1 MTSFSI
7 KEHQNAKGFDVSFK
21 TGSATIPDQEGGYI
35 ISTGCGSGK
44 TESIKDLIR
53 KKFEHGVL
61 YCVDTRLEAIKIHD
75 WVLSDVVGLTPL
87 KQDDVVLLHGE
98 NKEELWEYKNNP
110 ELLMLKKVIIL
121 THVRFWTDIINYFLI
136 YRPKQ
141 EVPLFLGDFKT
152 LMQRGDLRQ
161 YVIFDETPIFLKPFC
176 SIPSSMFG
184 GFSEDKNGTWQC
196 KSLEGIYK
204 YYDKFVEGTDND
216 LFKTNNKL
224 NSIKKETVLNCIP
237 KYFDYWMAMKNP
249 SRYCINFYPKDL
261 IQPGMK
267 THVLVY
273 EGAGDILLG
282 SSKAFT
288 LIDLPN
294 KYNSIV
300 NFIPFEFNQK
310 RKEKVKEYEK
320 TDTFKAYIDNLAAM
334 IRKHNKTLVVVW
346 KYLGKMKDMDEG
358 SGESAYTQ
366 IIGEKLLETGLDTSQ
381 FEVIYYGSAQ
391 TKSTNNYRDCDA
403 MILAGNWGIPASKTK
418 QIREAYLAETTDE
431 EHNLWY
437 FIQLITRI
445 GIRNHDGG
453 EYHVYYSNDYNASF
467 IQQLD
472 DYFNKNQFYHNREF
486 EAVCDWIWKLK
497 KMKIRKNLK
506 EDIVR
511 LWEHDNNIANA
522 ILDGKGYDLKIS
534 LDEISKLIPRKG
546 KKDWDSYGNLKKKL
560 ALFNIRLVAD

>member
-1 MTSFSI
+1 MTTFSI
-7 KEHQNAKGFDVSFK
+7 KEHSNAKGFDVSFK

-53 KKFEHGVL
+53 KKFDHGVL
-61 YCVDTRLEAIKIHD
+61 YCVDTRAEATKIHK
-75 WVLSDVVGLTPL
+75 WVLSDLVGLTPL

-110 ELLMLKKVIIL
+110 ELLMQKKVIIL

-141 EVPLFLGDFKT
+141 EVPMFLGDFKT

-184 GFSEDKNGTWQC
+184 AFLEDNNGTWQC
-196 KSLEGIYK
+196 KSLKGIYR

-249 SRYCINFYPKDL
+249 SRYSINFYPKDL

-267 THVLVY
+267 THVLIY

-282 SSKAFT
+282 SSKAFKI
-288 LIDLPN
+288 IDLPN
-294 KYNSIV
+294 KYNSKV

-310 RKEKVKEYEK
+310 RKEKVEDYD

-366 IIGEKLLETGLDTSQ
+366 IIGEKLLKAGLGTSK
-381 FEVIYYGSAQ
+381 FDVIYYGSAQ
-391 TKSTNNYRDCDA
+391 TKSTNEYREYDA
-403 MILAGNWGIPASKTK
+403 MILAGNWGIPASKTR
-418 QIREAYLAETTDE
+418 QIREAYLAETTDK

-437 FIQLITRI
+437 FAQLITRI
-445 GIRNHDGG
+445 GIRNHDGR

-467 IQQLD
+467 IQKLNA
-472 DYFNKNQFYHNREF
+472 YFNHNQFSHNRAF
-486 EAVCDWIWKLK
+486 EAACDWIEKLK
-497 KMKIRKNLK
+497 VMNIRKNLK

-511 LWEHDNNIANA
+511 IWEHDNNISTA
-522 ILDGKGYDLKIS
+522 ILDGNGYDLRIT
-534 LDEISKLIPRKG
+534 LDKLYKLIPRHE
-546 KKDWDSYGNLKKKL
+546 KKRAKYKKL
-560 ALFNIRLVAD
+560 SDALSLFKVNLVIE

>member
-1 MTSFSI
+1 M
-7 KEHQNAKGFDVSFK
+7 
-21 TGSATIPDQEGGYI
+21 
-35 ISTGCGSGK
+35 
-44 TESIKDLIR
+44 
-53 KKFEHGVL
+53 
-61 YCVDTRLEAIKIHD
+61 DTKLEAIKIHD
-75 WVLSDVVGLTPL
+75 WVLSDLVGLTPL

-110 ELLMLKKVIIL
+110 ELLMQKKVIIL

-184 GFSEDKNGTWQC
+184 GFLEDNNGTWQC
-196 KSLEGIYK
+196 KSLEGIYR

-224 NSIKKETVLNCIP
+224 NSIKKEIVLNCVP

-294 KYNSIV
+294 KYNSKV
-300 NFIPFEFNQK
+300 DFIPFEFNQK
-310 RKEKVKEYEK
+310 RKDKVEDYD

-366 IIGEKLLETGLDTSQ
+366 FIGEKLLETGLDTSQ

-437 FIQLITRI
+437 FTQLITRI

-453 EYHVYYSNDYNASF
+453 EYYIYYSNDYSESF
-467 IQQLD
+467 IQKLST
-472 DYFNKNQFYHNREF
+472 YFNHNQFSHTRKF
-486 EAVCDWIWKLK
+486 EAACDWIDKLK
-497 KMKIRKNLK
+497 EMKVDMRVKR
-506 EDIVR
+506 DIVR
-511 LWEHDNNIANA
+511 LWDYDKNISTA
-522 ILDGKGYDLKIS
+522 ILDASGYDLRITLDKLYKLLPKHDKKRAKYNKLSDALS
-534 LDEISKLIPRKG
+534 LFKVNLI
-546 KKDWDSYGNLKKKL
+546 
-560 ALFNIRLVAD
+560 IE

>member
-7 KEHQNAKGFDVSFK
+7 QEHSNAKGFDVTFK

-61 YCVDTRLEAIKIHD
+61 YCVDTKIEAIKIHD
-75 WVLSDVVGLTPL
+75 WVLSDLVGLTPL
-87 KQDDVVLLHGE
+87 KQDDVVMLHGE

-110 ELLMLKKVIIL
+110 ELLMQKKVIIL

-184 GFSEDKNGTWQC
+184 GFLEDKNGSWQC
-196 KSLEGIYK
+196 KSLEGIYR

-224 NSIKKETVLNCIP
+224 NSIKKETVLNCVP
-237 KYFDYWMAMKNP
+237 KYFDYWMAMKNL

-282 SSKAFT
+282 SSKAFKI
-288 LIDLPN
+288 IDLPN
-294 KYNSIV
+294 KYNSKV

-310 RKEKVKEYEK
+310 RKEKVEDYD

-366 IIGEKLLETGLDTSQ
+366 IIGEKLLEAGLGTSK
-381 FEVIYYGSAQ
+381 FDVIYYGSAQ
-391 TKSTNNYRDCDA
+391 TKSTNEYREYDA
-403 MILAGNWGIPASKTK
+403 MILAGNWGIPASKTR

-437 FIQLITRI
+437 FAQLITRI

-467 IQQLD
+467 IQKLNA
-472 DYFNKNQFYHNREF
+472 YFNHNQFSHTRKF
-486 EAVCDWIWKLK
+486 EAACDWIGKLK
-497 KMKIRKNLK
+497 EMKVDMRVKR
-506 EDIVR
+506 EIVK
-511 LWEHDNNIANA
+511 LWDYDNNISTA
-522 ILDGKGYDLKIS
+522 ILDGNGYDLRITLDKLYTLVPKHDKKRAKYNKLSDALS
-534 LDEISKLIPRKG
+534 LFKVNLI
-546 KKDWDSYGNLKKKL
+546 
-560 ALFNIRLVAD
+560 IE

>member
-1 MTSFSI
+1 
-7 KEHQNAKGFDVSFK
+7 
-21 TGSATIPDQEGGYI
+21 
-35 ISTGCGSGK
+35 
-44 TESIKDLIR
+44 
-53 KKFEHGVL
+53 
-61 YCVDTRLEAIKIHD
+61 
-75 WVLSDVVGLTPL
+75 
-87 KQDDVVLLHGE
+87 
-98 NKEELWEYKNNP
+98 
-110 ELLMLKKVIIL
+110 
-121 THVRFWTDIINYFLI
+121 
-136 YRPKQ
+136 
-141 EVPLFLGDFKT
+141 
-152 LMQRGDLRQ
+152 
-161 YVIFDETPIFLKPFC
+161 
-176 SIPSSMFG
+176 
-184 GFSEDKNGTWQC
+184 
-196 KSLEGIYK
+196 
-204 YYDKFVEGTDND
+204 
-216 LFKTNNKL
+216 
-224 NSIKKETVLNCIP
+224 
-237 KYFDYWMAMKNP
+237 
-249 SRYCINFYPKDL
+249 
-261 IQPGMK
+261 MK

-391 TKSTNNYRDCDA
+391 TKSTNNYREFDA

-418 QIREAYLAETTDE
+418 QIREAYLSETTDE

-437 FIQLITRI
+437 FVQLITRI

-453 EYHVYYSNDYNASF
+453 EYHVYYSNDYSESF
-467 IQQLD
+467 IQELSA
-472 DYFNKNQFYHNREF
+472 YFNHNQFSHTRKF
-486 EAVCDWIWKLK
+486 EAACDWIGKLK
-497 KMKIRKNLK
+497 KMNIRKNLK

-511 LWEHDNNIANA
+511 LWEHDNNIADA
-522 ILDGKGYDLKIS
+522 ILDGNGYDIKIT

>member
-1 MTSFSI
+1 MTTFSI
-7 KEHQNAKGFDVSFK
+7 KEHSNAKGFDVSFK

-61 YCVDTRLEAIKIHD
+61 YCVDTKSEATKIHD
-75 WVLSDVVGLTPL
+75 WVLSDLVGLTPL
-87 KQDDVVLLHGE
+87 KQDDVVMLHGE

-110 ELLMLKKVIIL
+110 ELLMQKKVIIL

-184 GFSEDKNGTWQC
+184 GFLEDKNGNWQC
-196 KSLEGIYK
+196 KSLEGIYR

-224 NSIKKETVLNCIP
+224 NSIKKETVLNCVP

-249 SRYCINFYPKDL
+249 SKYSINFYPKDL

-267 THVLVY
+267 THVLIY

-310 RKEKVKEYEK
+310 RKEKVEDYD

-437 FIQLITRI
+437 FVQLITRI
-445 GIRNHDGG
+445 GIRNHNGG

-467 IQQLD
+467 IQKLNA
-472 DYFNKNQFYHNREF
+472 YFNHNQFSHTRKF
-486 EAVCDWIWKLK
+486 EAACDWIDKLK
-497 KMKIRKNLK
+497 EMKVDMRVKR
-506 EDIVR
+506 DIVR
-511 LWEHDNNIANA
+511 LWDYDKNISTA
-522 ILDGKGYDLKIS
+522 ILDASGYDLRITLDKLYKLLPKHDKKRAKYNKLSDALS
-534 LDEISKLIPRKG
+534 LFKVNLLIE
-546 KKDWDSYGNLKKKL
+546 
-560 ALFNIRLVAD
+560 

>member
-1 MTSFSI
+1 MVNFSI
-7 KEHQNAKGFDVSFK
+7 KEHSNAKGFDVSFK

-53 KKFEHGVL
+53 KKFEHGVV
-61 YCVDTRLEAIKIHD
+61 YCVDTKAEAIKIHD
-75 WVLSDVVGLTPL
+75 WVLSDLVGLTPL

-110 ELLMLKKVIIL
+110 ELLMQKKVIIL

-184 GFSEDKNGTWQC
+184 GFLEDKNGSWQC
-196 KSLEGIYK
+196 KSLEGIYR

-249 SRYCINFYPKDL
+249 SRYSINFYPKDL
-261 IQPGMK
+261 IQPEMK

-294 KYNSIV
+294 KYNSKV
-300 NFIPFEFNQK
+300 DFIPFEFNQK
-310 RKEKVKEYEK
+310 RKDKVEDYD
-320 TDTFKAYIDNLAAM
+320 TDTFNAYIDNLAAM

-366 IIGEKLLETGLDTSQ
+366 IIEEKLLEKGLLHSQ
-381 FEVIYYGSAQ
+381 FEVIYYGSSQ
-391 TKSTNNYRDCDA
+391 TKSTNDYRDCDT

-437 FIQLITRI
+437 FVQLITRI

-486 EAVCDWIWKLK
+486 EAVCDWIGKLK
-497 KMKIRKNLK
+497 EMKVDMRVKR
-506 EDIVR
+506 EIVK
-511 LWEHDNNIANA
+511 LWDYDNYISTA
-522 ILDGKGYDLKIS
+522 ILDASGYDLRITLDKLYKLLPKHDKKRAKYNKLSDALS
-534 LDEISKLIPRKG
+534 LFKVNLI
-546 KKDWDSYGNLKKKL
+546 
-560 ALFNIRLVAD
+560 IE

>member
-1 MTSFSI
+1 MTTFSI
-7 KEHQNAKGFDVSFK
+7 KEHSNAKGFDVSFK

-53 KKFEHGVL
+53 KKFEKGVL
-61 YCVDTRLEAIKIHD
+61 YCVDTKAEAIKIHK
-75 WVLSDVVGLTPL
+75 WVLSDLVGLTPL

-110 ELLMLKKVIIL
+110 ELLMEKKVIIL

-152 LMQRGDLRQ
+152 LMQREDLRQ

-184 GFSEDKNGTWQC
+184 GFSEDKNGSWQC
-196 KSLEGIYK
+196 KSLEGIYR

-224 NSIKKETVLNCIP
+224 NSIKKETVLNCVP

-294 KYNSIV
+294 KYNSKV

-310 RKEKVKEYEK
+310 RKEKVEDYD

-366 IIGEKLLETGLDTSQ
+366 IIGEKLLEAGLGTSK
-381 FEVIYYGSAQ
+381 FDVIYYGSAQ
-391 TKSTNNYRDCDA
+391 TKSTNEYREYDA
-403 MILAGNWGIPASKTK
+403 MILAGNWGIPASKTR
-418 QIREAYLAETTDE
+418 QVREAYLAETTDE

-437 FIQLITRI
+437 FAQLITRI

-467 IQQLD
+467 IQKLNA
-472 DYFNKNQFYHNREF
+472 YFNHNQFSHTRKF
-486 EAVCDWIWKLK
+486 EAACDWIGKLK
-497 KMKIRKNLK
+497 EMKVDMRVKR
-506 EDIVR
+506 DIVR
-511 LWEHDNNIANA
+511 LWDYDNNISTA
-522 ILDGKGYDLKIS
+522 ILDGSGYDLRITLDKLYKLLPKHDKKRAKYNKLSDALS
-534 LDEISKLIPRKG
+534 LFKVNLI
-546 KKDWDSYGNLKKKL
+546 
-560 ALFNIRLVAD
+560 IE